1 MGLSRVLL
9 CAVLLGYFGLAAVPA
24 AMADEAT
31 PAIPKAWLIEKV
43 TVAEAEA
50 EHPGIKDDRL
60 ARFPDAG
67 KPFGFMH
74 QAWEDFKAA
83 MAPGDEL
90 WTFSS
95 PAESWAD
102 LAGRAGIA
110 LVRKDIPIRTIVTK
124 MN

>member
-1 MGLSRVLL
+1 MRLVLAAL
-9 CAVLLGYFGLAAVPA
+9 CALLGFCAVAPLAT
-24 AMADEAT
+24 ADEAT
-31 PAIPKAWLIEKV
+31 PAIPMAWLQKKV
-43 TVAEAEA
+43 TTAEAEA
-50 EHPGIKDDRL
+50 EHPGIKDDRV

-74 QAWEDFKAA
+74 QAWEEFKAA

-95 PAESWAD
+95 PPESWAD

-110 LVRKDIPIRTIVTK
+110 LVRKDVPIRTIVTK